1 MKLLRGLRHGRWL
14 SDADEAIQRGE
25 FDEAVGL
32 IQAVLDVDEG
42 NADALHLLGR
52 IHLFRDEYDEA
63 DALYTRLCE
72 MDPGDETARENL
84 RQAHIQR
91 GFQGRELGDLEHAE
105 RHFHAAIELDPEDAF
120 VYYNLGCAYAD
131 QHEERSADAFR
142 MWEKAVELRPGYA
155 DARFDLAQVYFYN
168 ERYDDA
174 FPHYEALVE
183 ARPDWPA
190 PHYCMAVIRLKR
202 GDTEGALKGLRD
214 AVIINTGWARTASAD
229 EHLAPLR
236 GNPRFEELIDT
247 EAIIPAGDLSKRV
260 LTREDLL
267 RDIEEFGLQLG
278 GERDDDD

>member
-1 MKLLRGLRHGRWL
+1 MKLLRGLRHGKWL
-14 SDADEAIQRGE
+14 SDADAAIQRGE
-25 FDEAVGL
+25 FDGAVEL
-32 IQAVLDVDEG
+32 IQAVLDHDDE

-63 DALYTRLCE
+63 DEVYTRLRE
-72 MDPGDETARENL
+72 MDPTDETARENL

-91 GFQGRELGDLEHAE
+91 GFQGREMGDLAHAE
-105 RHFHAAIELDPEDAF
+105 RHFLAAIDIDPEDAF

-131 QHEERSADAFR
+131 QHEERGAEAFQ
-142 MWEKAVELRPGYA
+142 MWEKAVKLRPGYT
-155 DARFDLAQVYFYN
+155 DAHFDLAQVYFFN

-174 FPHYEALVE
+174 YPHYEALVG
-183 ARPDWPA
+183 ARPDWPT

-214 AVIINTGWARTASAD
+214 AVIINTGWARTAAVD

-236 GNPRFEELIDT
+236 GNPEFEELIGT

-260 LTREDLL
+260 LSREDLL
-267 RDIEEFGLQLG
+267 RDIEEFGLQLRG
-278 GERDDDD
+278 DDDEG